1 MQEDWTTIGES
12 KVEKYHLNEVET
24 ADDADDADKPELGGE
39 TGRMSPKPAP

>member
-24 ADDADDADKPELGGE
+24 
-39 TGRMSPKPAP
+39 RMTRMTRINQSLEAKPAG